1 MRWSLDEQK
10 TKGKSMA
17 ELTIKLPEE
26 IERQLEAAWEDL
38 PRRALEALAVEGY
51 RTGALTR
58 GQVGTLLNLNFWET
72 ESFLK
77 ERAAFLPYTLEDLEQ
92 DRLTQMTLGSK

>member
-1 MRWSLDEQK
+1 
-10 TKGKSMA
+10 MA
-17 ELTIKLPEE
+17 ELTIELPEE
-26 IERQLEAAWEDL
+26 IERELEAAWENL

-51 RTGALTR
+51 RSGALTR

-77 ERAAFLPYTLEDLEQ
+77 ERAAFLQYTTEDLEQ
-92 DRLTQMTLGSK
+92 DRLTQAQMRFK

>member
-1 MRWSLDEQK
+1 MPV
-10 TKGKSMA
+10 
-17 ELTIKLPEE
+17 TIELPEE
-26 IERQLEAAWEDL
+26 IERQLEAEWKDL

-58 GQVGTLLNLNFWET
+58 GQVGLLLNLNFWET

-77 ERAAFLPYTLEDLEQ
+77 ERAAFLQYTLEDLEQ
-92 DRLTQMTLGSK
+92 DRLTDSQLRAK